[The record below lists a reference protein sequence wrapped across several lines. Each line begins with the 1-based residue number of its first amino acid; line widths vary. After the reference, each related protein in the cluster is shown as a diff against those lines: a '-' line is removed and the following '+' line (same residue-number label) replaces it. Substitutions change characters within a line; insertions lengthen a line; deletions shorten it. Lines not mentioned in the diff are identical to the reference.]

1 MPERNKEK
9 TQDSVTAQVHS
20 DHDGSQQRETPSGAL
35 SVSRRHFTRAGLL
48 ATPVLMSVVS
58 RPVLG
63 TTVHCL
69 SNALSGNLSN
79 PDRGLCSMG
88 EAPSVWKSRVDC
100 DNQATTPAFN
110 SIPIFSGPQFLGE
123 NRSFEEILCSDIDG
137 NGDPTSDVA
146 VFAVAYLN
154 ASTSGPGDY
163 PLTVPQLGHLVND
176 TGAYTAFLS
185 HYGGLRGYLEST
197 W

>member
-1 MPERNKEK
+1 MPERNKDK

-20 DHDGSQQRETPSGAL
+20 NHDGSQQRETPSGAL

-88 EAPSVWKSRVDC
+88 MPPSHWKSLITDC
-100 DNQATTPAFN
+100 NNPATTPTFS
-110 SIPIFSGPQFLGE
+110 SIPIFSTSGE
-123 NRSFEEILCSDIDG
+123 SRSFEEILCSDIDG